1 MVSRISSDSGCSD
14 YGINRLHRH
23 DVINTGQDCKLP
35 HLSGVKQMEKFEA
48 LADLIRTLSKR
59 CEEAEYHKRQYE
71 QYQQW
76 YREQRDETDR
86 LREILKNSGVEY

>member
-1 MVSRISSDSGCSD
+1 
-14 YGINRLHRH
+14 
-23 DVINTGQDCKLP
+23 
-35 HLSGVKQMEKFEA
+35 MEKFEA
-48 LADLIRTLSKR
+48 LVDLVRTLSKR